1 MAYDRLTVAKFFRVI
16 DTEEKARDLVWRAR
30 FGGKDF
36 VCPHC
41 RREKFWQHK
50 GRPEVRE
57 CVHCERQIRL
67 RADTIFRRS
76 KVSMLVWV
84 RAIFLATQGKR
95 GIAALEVYRQLEM
108 RSYGT
113 AWTMMQKIREAMRQ
127 RDGRYK
133 LKGIIELDGASFGRR
148 KTENQREILVA
159 VETKKWVDE
168 KGRPKQRA
176 GFAKTM
182 PPTITKVYAQEF
194 VTAAIEPGSTLHT
207 DGAYHKLDG
216 VEVMS
221 RKNAD
226 CDTMN
231 QWLPW
236 VHRFISNAKAFL
248 IGTHHG
254 VEAKHLERY
263 LAEYTFR
270 FNRRHDPNS
279 MFARAVSACAIAT
292 PITVHALSS

>member
-1 MAYDRLTVAKFFRVI
+1 MAYDKLTVAKFFRVI

-41 RREKFWQHK
+41 RGEKFWQHK

-159 VETKKWVDE
+159 IETKKWVDE
-168 KGRPKQRA
+168 RGRPKRRA

-207 DGAYHKLDG
+207 DGAYHKIDG

-221 RKNAD
+221 RKSAD
-226 CDTMN
+226 GDTMN
-231 QWLPW
+231 EWLPW